1 MGLKRKCDVYTK
13 SGKLLTG
20 DDLQLYKTTHA
31 YYTAVSD
38 AASNDWNLFVN
49 RFCKENNLTV
59 VSGLA
64 PDQCIK
70 TEEYKNK
77 SKVFAQSF
85 AALRN
90 YNSLFKLKAVG
101 CEKK

>member
-1 MGLKRKCDVYTK
+1 MALKRKCDVYTK

-20 DDLQLYKTTHA
+20 DDLQVYKTAHA
-31 YYTAVSD
+31 HYTAVSD
-38 AASNDWNLFVN
+38 AASDDLGLFI
-49 RFCKENNLTV
+49 RTFCKQNNLII
-59 VSGLA
+59 VSGLT
-64 PDQCIK
+64 PVECTK

-101 CEKK
+101 WE